1 MNIVPGKGDQVS
13 ERVSCLP
20 ANALAMAN
28 LSVLTLNLGLL
39 AWRPFGLRGIS
50 IDRHIDERLA
60 AAPIHLRAIGA
71 DIIAL
76 QEVYSSRD
84 SDYLR
89 TSLIETHPF
98 AFVPRRVRS
107 LLGSGLM
114 FLSRYPIVNAE
125 YILQNGTL
133 GLHHAVS
140 EKASL
145 SIQVNVPDYGA
156 VRLLNVHLS
165 AESSER
171 SSRESQRNKDQFSH
185 IEHILSVVR
194 GEGQTH
200 ILLGDF
206 NSSPDVNPEF
216 YQRILAAGLIDAFA
230 RVAKPEEVESSVTW
244 DSSNP
249 MNAVGRY
256 RNSPSQRIDHVF
268 VSTTFAERTIPIAG
282 RIEFSQPTIVIDAG
296 QKVTLSD
303 HYGLSVRFAL
313 GA

>member
-1 MNIVPGKGDQVS
+1 MT
-13 ERVSCLP
+13 
-20 ANALAMAN
+20 N

-39 AWRPFGLRGIS
+39 AWRPFGLRGVS

-60 AAPIHLRAIGA
+60 AAPTHLRSIGA

-89 TSLIETHPF
+89 TSLIESHPF

-114 FLSRYPIVNAE
+114 FLSRYPIVHAE
-125 YILQNGTL
+125 SIMQNGAF
-133 GLHHAVS
+133 GLHHTIS
-140 EKASL
+140 EKACL
-145 SIQVNVPDYGA
+145 SIEVNVSGYGA

-171 SSRESQRNKDQFSH
+171 SSQRSRQTKERFSD
-185 IEHILSVVR
+185 IEHILAVACGKDR
-194 GEGQTH
+194 AH

-206 NSSPDVNPEF
+206 NSSPEVNPEF

-230 RVAKPEEVESSVTW
+230 RLAKPGEAESSVTW

-249 MNAVGRY
+249 MNAAGRY

-268 VSTTFAERTIPIAG
+268 VSTALAERIIPIAS
-282 RIEFSQPTIVIDAG
+282 RIEFSEPTISTGTAR
-296 QKVTLSD
+296 KVPLSD

-313 GA
+313 RA